1 MGVQKRSPER
11 LLVYMRSQGCRI
23 CTYRSRTRTRRRP
36 SLYRHVNMCAGIYNV
51 HGRNLVVECRVFAS
65 RYAIRANVQQCARL
79 KKRRTTPSDRAT
91 CRQAGRVRDVRH
103 DLCNAP

>member
-1 MGVQKRSPER
+1 M
-11 LLVYMRSQGCRI
+11 
-23 CTYRSRTRTRRRP
+23 
-36 SLYRHVNMCAGIYNV
+36 

-91 CRQAGRVRDVRH
+91 CMQAGRMRDVRH
-103 DLCNAP
+103 DLCNTSAMHHKKVYRVPETQY